1 MAGGERQVVE
11 LLENESGKHINQS
24 LLGGEEKPETQKRTL
39 YNFIFH
45 PYVVGKN
52 LFTIEKFG
60 LVQYVCQKEKKVP
73 YLRCCTRYLHTNII
87 VLHR

>member
-11 LLENESGKHINQS
+11 LLEDESRKQISQS
-24 LLGGEEKPETQKRTL
+24 LLEGEEKPVTQKRTL

-60 LVQYVCQKEKKVP
+60 LVQYVCQRERSSTLILL
-73 YLRCCTRYLHTNII
+73 YSLSS
-87 VLHR
+87 